1 MESERVGELREKVME
16 RVFWGFFLKVSLNE
30 RARKRPFK
38 LAFFS
43 SNPSLVVINGVSDRG
58 NVC

>member
-1 MESERVGELREKVME
+1 MKELRVE
-16 RVFWGFFLKVSLNE
+16 RESNGESFLGFFLKVCLNE

>member
-1 MESERVGELREKVME
+1 MESERVGELREGNGE
-16 RVFWGFFLKVSLNE
+16 SFLGFFLKVCLNE

>member
-1 MESERVGELREKVME
+1 MK
-16 RVFWGFFLKVSLNE
+16 RVFWGIFLKVCLNE